1 MARRKPVILISAAA
15 VVLVVALAGSS
26 LFDGFGLGGGPTES
40 GRDSSKKPDPPSA
53 PAVEEGTESADRNP
67 PPEIP
72 PEPARPLRIVV
83 RDRDF
88 FIAAQKT
95 TLTEALA
102 AAAKV
107 PAGSGP
113 TVVVERTASAR
124 ASAEELLARSLD
136 EKGIDFAWSE

>member
-15 VVLVVALAGSS
+15 VVLIVAVAGSS
-26 LFDGFGLGGGPTES
+26 LLDFVGLGS
-40 GRDSSKKPDPPSA
+40 GDGSPEKSDTPSV
-53 PAVEEGTESADRNP
+53 PAVEETASESVDRSP

-72 PEPARPLRIVV
+72 PEPTRPLRIVV
-83 RDRDF
+83 RDRDY
-88 FIAAQKT
+88 FIAARKA

-124 ASAEELLARSLD
+124 ASAEELLTRSFE
-136 EKGIDFAWSE
+136 EKGIDFAWAE